1 MKNEFCTYEQ
11 ALALKELG
19 FDEPCFGR
27 YLSSLIPSNFT
38 EYHLETEFGMN
49 ESPKDWINSNFLDK
63 ACSAPLKQQVLR
75 FFREKYDYHIVITN
89 TNGLGKSKGF
99 GYEISIQNSNDI
111 IAEYGSIYVP
121 NEPWLNTYEEA
132 ESACIDKLI
141 EILKAK
147 K

>member
-1 MKNEFCTYEQ
+1 M
-11 ALALKELG
+11 
-19 FDEPCFGR
+19 
-27 YLSSLIPSNFT
+27 FT
-38 EYHLETEFGMN
+38 NGNRPGKTE
-49 ESPKDWINSNFLDK
+49 
-63 ACSAPLKQQVLR
+63 APLKQQVLR
-75 FFREKYDYHIVITN
+75 LFREKYDYHIVITN

-141 EILKAK
+141 ELVKNK
-147 K
+147 

>member
-1 MKNEFCTYEQ
+1 MTKEFVTYEQ
-11 ALALKELG
+11 ALALKEIG
-19 FDEPCFGR
+19 FDEPCLGFYDGKGTKQVYYNNLR
-27 YLSSLIPSNFT
+27 NGTGDFAPFVNNERLSWF
-38 EYHLETEFGMN
+38 
-49 ESPKDWINSNFLDK
+49 
-63 ACSAPLKQQVLR
+63 CAPLKQQVFR

-141 EILKAK
+141 ELVKNK
-147 K
+147 